1 MEGEIKKSG
10 LNKRVKIPQ
19 KCMMWGGQKGEGC
32 DTIFFSYLLI

>member
-19 KCMMWGGQKGEGC
+19 KCMMWEDRRGKVVIQC
-32 DTIFFSYLLI
+32 FSPIY